1 MKRGGGGGVG
11 VILLDRKGE
20 ESHAGT
26 TTRGVGD
33 AGGDS

>member
-1 MKRGGGGGVG
+1 MKRGGGGEDGL
-11 VILLDRKGE
+11 IRWDRKGE